1 MSKLIRFQPLTAL
14 TVAGIALSTLVGACS
29 ENNPLSDVQEGL
41 CCSQFSVGADLQG
54 ADFGL
59 EGQIDGQ
66 FKAFAQAGSD
76 LAVVANGALLD
87 AGVSC
92 KAIALDLGAEVADVE
107 AAAKEGGA
115 SGTTKL
121 CNLAV
126 AQIKAGFAANG
137 TFKGTIGVDF
147 QEPKCNASVDA
158 QVNCEAGCTVSGECS
173 ASAELPKCKGG
184 KPPTV
189 QCSGSCEG
197 SATAAVSC
205 TGTCDAKCTGAC
217 SAKADVAV
225 DCKGTCEGTCEADA
239 AGGTGTG
246 IQADGSCEGKCN
258 GKCTFA
264 ADFEPPKCEGTC
276 EGKCEGSCSAEA
288 GVKIKCDGT
297 CMGDFEAPTC
307 EGGSAELDCD
317 VDADC
322 KANCDASVTAKAE
335 CTPPSVA
342 VVFKASGTIDAAAE
356 LQLKTAIASL
366 EANLPKLLVV
376 VKARGDAFLAGVEAS
391 AEVGVKLVGNVG
403 DLSGEAAL
411 CVPAIAGALA
421 DASGNFSAALNA
433 SLSVVGSV
441 GVK

>member
-14 TVAGIALSTLVGACS
+14 AVAGITTLALASGCKEAQELQDAAC
-29 ENNPLSDVQEGL
+29 
-41 CCSQFSVGADLQG
+41 CTQFSVGADLQG

-59 EGQIDGQ
+59 EGQVDGQ

-92 KAIALDLGAEVADVE
+92 KQIALDLGADTAEVE
-107 AAAKEGGA
+107 AAAKEGGDT
-115 SGTTKL
+115 GTTKL

-126 AQIKAGFAANG
+126 AQIKAGFSANG
-137 TFKGTIGVDF
+137 TFKGTISVDF
-147 QEPKCNASVDA
+147 QEPKCNASIDA
-158 QVNCEAGCTVSGECS
+158 QANCEAGCTVSGECS
-173 ASAELPKCKGG
+173 ASAELPKCSGG

-197 SATAAVSC
+197 SAKAAVSC

-225 DCKGTCEGTCEADA
+225 DCNGKCEGTCEAG
-239 AGGTGTG
+239 AGADNTG
-246 IQADGSCEGKCN
+246 IQADGSCKGTCN
-258 GKCTFA
+258 GKCTYA

-276 EGKCEGSCSAEA
+276 EGKCEGTCSAEA
-288 GVKIKCDGT
+288 GVKIKCDGK
-297 CMGDFEAPTC
+297 CMGEFEAPTC

-322 KANCDASVTAKAE
+322 KANCNASVTAKAE

-342 VVFKASGTIDAAAE
+342 VVFKASGTLNAAAE

-366 EANLPKLLVV
+366 EANPPKLLVN
-376 VKARGDAFLAGVEAS
+376 VKARGASFAAGVQAS
-391 AEVGVKLVGNVG
+391 ADAGAKLVADPGS
-403 DLSGEAAL
+403 LSGEAL
-411 CVPAIAGALA
+411 FCVPRIATALNDA
-421 DASGNFSAALNA
+421 TVNFAAALDASV
-433 SLSVVGSV
+433 SVVGAV